1 MKRSIRFYP
10 KLFKTLSSTTIILFL
25 TTFINAQQNQLLT
38 RHSPDS
44 QGSESI
50 QNIIIDADF
59 TLDEALSE
67 SNIPSTVRN
76 TLELVTVYYY
86 GFDGRLHQG
95 QIIVNKKIAIDIVE
109 IFKVIEEIKF
119 PVERVVPIVKYNWS
133 DEKSMNDNNTSSFN
147 YRFISGSRILS
158 MHANGLAIDINPK
171 QNPYVKNGTSIPAG
185 SEYKLN
191 NIGTITPD
199 SKIVK
204 LFKEKGW
211 TWGGD
216 WKSLKDYQHFQKK
229 IE

>member
-1 MKRSIRFYP
+1 MQLQIRYYP
-10 KLFKTLSSTTIILFL
+10 KLFMSSSITFFFFL
-25 TTFINAQQNQLLT
+25 TTFIFAQQNQLLT
-38 RHSPDS
+38 RYSPDKQKS
-44 QGSESI
+44 APVRK
-50 QNIIIDADF
+50 IIIDADYTF
-59 TLDEALSE
+59 DEALSE
-67 SNIPSTVRN
+67 SNIPSSVKN
-76 TLELVTVYYY
+76 TLALVTVNYY
-86 GFDGRLHQG
+86 GFDGKLHQG
-95 QIIVNKKIAIDIVE
+95 QIIVNKDIVNDIVD

-119 PVERVVPIVKYNWS
+119 PVEKVVPIVEYNWS

-191 NIGTITPD
+191 NMGTIKPD

-204 LFKEKGW
+204 VFKEKGW

-216 WKSLKDYQHFQKK
+216 WKSLKDYQHFQKTIK
-229 IE
+229 